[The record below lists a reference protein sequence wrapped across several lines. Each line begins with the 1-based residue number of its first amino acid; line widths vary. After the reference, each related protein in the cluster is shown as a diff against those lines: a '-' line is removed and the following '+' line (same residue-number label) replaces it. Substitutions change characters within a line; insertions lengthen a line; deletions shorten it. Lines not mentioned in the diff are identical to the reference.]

1 MEKSD
6 IKELRKAVK
15 SKESVIDWVYGLYVN
30 SENEVVFENISRLS
44 DMDEDEKFR
53 HMTMFGRILNPN
65 LGRDNFP
72 ILIDEQQGM
81 LLSLRGERKELQD
94 FEEFRDLLLANFE
107 HTDPYYAAVAR
118 IVYDVPT
125 KTKDRRTL
133 DDSEYVY
140 ESLLCCICPSKL
152 SAPSLGLADDR
163 VRELD
168 RRWTIGNPK
177 RGFVYPAFNDRMED
191 RNQVLIFSKEPDN
204 EDFFR
209 SLFKVQEDLQVVGA
223 KTQKNLFSGLLT
235 QLNIG
240 VEDAAA
246 ISEGLVEHAAE
257 EESGD
262 ILTKTDLKRIAES
275 AGVKVDDRK
284 WDESYDDSIG
294 DTPLAVDALADKHV
308 TVKTD
313 SVMIKMP
320 YDKAS
325 LIATRTIDGRD
336 YLLIPADGAIEV
348 NGAVVSAGA
357 IGETVPEDKA
367 ENAARPESND
377 ASHPDAGK
385 TSTPAKEDTAD
396 DEEVPFDETDQ
407 DGESDVDEVL
417 RNLKL
422 DE

>member
-15 SKESVIDWVYGLYVN
+15 NKESVIDWVYGLYVN
-30 SENEVVFENISRLS
+30 SENEVVFENIGRLS
-44 DMDEDEKFR
+44 NMDEDEKFR

-65 LGRDNFP
+65 LGRDTFP
-72 ILIDEQQGM
+72 ILIEEQQSM
-81 LLSLRGERKELQD
+81 LLSLRGEKKQLPD

-107 HTDPYYAAVAR
+107 HTDPYYAAIAR
-118 IVYDVPT
+118 IVYDVPS
-125 KTKDRRTL
+125 KTKDRKKL

-140 ESLLCCICPSKL
+140 ESVLCCICPSKL
-152 SAPSLGLADDR
+152 SAPSLGLTNDR
-163 VRELD
+163 VKELD

-204 EDFFR
+204 EDFFKT
-209 SLFKVQEDLQVVGA
+209 LFNVREELQVVGA
-223 KTQKNLFSGLLT
+223 KTQKDLFSGLLT

-275 AGVKVDDRK
+275 AGVRVDEKK

-308 TVKTD
+308 TVRTD
-313 SVMIKMP
+313 SAMIRMP

-325 LIATRTIDGRD
+325 LIETRTIDGRD

-357 IGETVPEDKA
+357 IIRQNQVPPTEEKKPEAEMDISKEDKK
-367 ENAARPESND
+367 AADTDES
-377 ASHPDAGK
+377 
-385 TSTPAKEDTAD
+385 
-396 DEEVPFDETDQ
+396 
-407 DGESDVDEVL
+407 SDVDEIL
-417 RNLKL
+417 RSIQL